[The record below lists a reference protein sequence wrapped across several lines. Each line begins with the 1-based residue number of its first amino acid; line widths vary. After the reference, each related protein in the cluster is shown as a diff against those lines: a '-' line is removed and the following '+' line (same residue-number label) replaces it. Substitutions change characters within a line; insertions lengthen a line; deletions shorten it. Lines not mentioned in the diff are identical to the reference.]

1 MAFNAPANAA
11 SQTPPRVIQNDGFF
25 PDVDVQQARL
35 ILRLDGTV
43 TDARLVHALTAA
55 IIEVGNSLRDW
66 ASRQRAAGYP
76 QLDDVP
82 EDIRING
89 ESRLVHSYLRA
100 VYCLAKADLIERMAD
115 YDTTG
120 TGQKRTQ
127 WLEDAPDE
135 QRRNARWAIADV
147 QNFSRTFV
155 GLL

>member
-1 MAFNAPANAA
+1 MAFNAPANTA

-25 PDVDVQQARL
+25 PDLDVQQARL
-35 ILRLDGTV
+35 TLRLDGTV
-43 TDARLVHALTAA
+43 TDVRLAHALTAA

-66 ASRQRAAGYP
+66 ENAQRVAGYP
-76 QLDDVP
+76 RLDDVP
-82 EDIRING
+82 EDIRISG

-120 TGQKRTQ
+120 TGQKRAQ
-127 WLEDAPDE
+127 WLEEAPDE

-147 QNFSRTFV
+147 QSLPRTFV